1 MPSDSLLFHIT
12 RMNHMVVSCV
22 GCGLCE
28 QACPSNIPL
37 MEIITPIGEN
47 AQKEFNYNPGND
59 VKEKVPMVVY
69 KEDEYQEV
77 GEK

>member
-1 MPSDSLLFHIT
+1 
-12 RMNHMVVSCV
+12 MVVSCV

-47 AQKEFNYNPGND
+47 AQKEFNYDPGND
-59 VKEKVPMVVY
+59 LEEKVPMVVY